1 MGTQGRQLASLSYPH
16 KHESST
22 LANSYFYY
30 DVSLRHEGPSCA
42 PTLAL
47 SFFPVSFRP
56 CPELPGQGVLSAK
69 GGDFQQSVLNLR

>member
-42 PTLAL
+42 HPGAFVF
-47 SFFPVSFRP
+47 SCFFQTVP
-56 CPELPGQGVLSAK
+56 
-69 GGDFQQSVLNLR
+69 